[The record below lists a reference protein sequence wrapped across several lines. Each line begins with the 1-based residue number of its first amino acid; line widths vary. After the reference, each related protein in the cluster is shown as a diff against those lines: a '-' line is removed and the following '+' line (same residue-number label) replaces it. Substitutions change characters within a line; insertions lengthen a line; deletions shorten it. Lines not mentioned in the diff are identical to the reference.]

1 MPTTLLKICVPAASL
16 VLSTLACPALADGPP
31 APRSAP
37 ALLSHDALQKRL
49 GDAGLRILDA
59 RPKAEYE
66 AGHIPGAVWVD
77 GKAAQALA
85 AKPGGLEDREAWQAW
100 LAPLSI
106 GPGTEVVVYDGKRQ
120 LDAARA
126 WWLLR
131 YLGVDRAGLL
141 DGNFPLWK
149 RSDRPVGTEAP
160 ASLPPSTFR
169 VAFRKDRHATR
180 EDVLEAL
187 KAKSDRII
195 DARSDGEFAGTE
207 KHSKRAGHIP
217 GACHVEWT
225 NLVDKDGRFLPPDAL
240 REKLA
245 AQGVKPGE
253 PVIAHCQG
261 GGRASV
267 DTFAL
272 ERLGLPARNYYL
284 GWSDWGN
291 AEETPVSGTGDGSP
305 K

>member
-1 MPTTLLKICVPAASL
+1 MPMTWLNVCAVMASL
-16 VLSTLACPALADGPP
+16 VPSAVLADEPP

-37 ALLSHDALQKRL
+37 ALVPHDALQARL
-49 GDAGLRILDA
+49 TDANLRLLDT
-59 RPKAEYE
+59 RPKAEYD

-77 GKAAQALA
+77 AKAAQTLA
-85 AKPGGLEDREAWQAW
+85 AKPGGLDDRDAWQAW

-106 GPGTEVVVYDGKRQ
+106 APDTEVLVYDGKRQ
-120 LDAARA
+120 LDAARV

-131 YLGVDRAGLL
+131 YLGVDRTGLV

-149 RSDRPVGTEAP
+149 RANRPIYTDVPTP
-160 ASLPPSTFR
+160 RPPSTFR
-169 VAFRKDRHATR
+169 VAFRKDRRATR
-180 EDVLEAL
+180 EDVLEIL
-187 KAKSDRII
+187 KTKTDRII

-207 KHSKRAGHIP
+207 KLGKRAGHIP

-225 NLVDKDGRFLPPDAL
+225 NLVDKEGRFIPPDAL

-253 PVIAHCQG
+253 PVIAHCHG

-272 ERLGLPARNYYL
+272 ERLGLPARNYYP

-291 AEETPVSGTGDGSP
+291 ADDTPISGEDAP

>member
-1 MPTTLLKICVPAASL
+1 MTLLKTCVSTALLILPAVSWPAPARAEEPPVPS
-16 VLSTLACPALADGPP
+16 SSPALV
-31 APRSAP
+31 
-37 ALLSHDALQKRL
+37 SHDALEKRL
-49 GDAGLRILDA
+49 GDGNLRLLDV
-59 RPKAEYE
+59 RPKAEYA

-77 GKAAQALA
+77 SKAAQALA
-85 AKPGGLEDREAWQAW
+85 AKPGGLADREAWQAW
-100 LAPLSI
+100 LAPMAI
-106 GPGTEVVVYDGKRQ
+106 APGTEVLVYDGKRQ
-120 LDAARA
+120 LDAARV

-131 YLGVDRAGLL
+131 YLGVDHAGLV
-141 DGNFPLWK
+141 DGTFPLWK
-149 RSDRPVGTEAP
+149 RSGKPVSTEVPRLLSPP
-160 ASLPPSTFR
+160 ATVK
-169 VAFRKDRHATR
+169 VAFRKDRLATR

-207 KHSKRAGHIP
+207 KLSKRAGHMP
-217 GACHVEWT
+217 GACHVEWS
-225 NLVDKDGRFLPPDAL
+225 NLVDKEGRFLPVDAL

-272 ERLGLPARNYYL
+272 ERIGLPTRNYYL

-291 AEETPVSGTGDGSP
+291 AEETPVDGEAAP